1 MPTPLLSRQKQVFRD
16 QTIPCFLDPYRPD
29 YGSGTRSK
37 SAQLVPHTSKLILSP
52 QAASETFYLK
62 ASDSDYFRFFGERCF
77 IDRFKTAGYD
87 NGSGGR
93 MRSPGPRGYYGGGG
107 GGGGGRGPPPGRP
120 YKVLCVSEL
129 HPKASDD
136 VIRDTLYR

>member
-1 MPTPLLSRQKQVFRD
+1 
-16 QTIPCFLDPYRPD
+16 
-29 YGSGTRSK
+29 
-37 SAQLVPHTSKLILSP
+37 
-52 QAASETFYLK
+52 
-62 ASDSDYFRFFGERCF
+62 
-77 IDRFKTAGYD
+77 
-87 NGSGGR
+87 

-136 VIRDTLYR
+136 VIRDTLYRYNIFMNISLIFCALDLTKKMVKL